1 MSPDPQ
7 HTALEDELL
16 AWIADWTE
24 GEGGGAPGPETDL
37 MAGGLL
43 DSMGLVAM
51 IAFLEERTG
60 VKFDF
65 ESFDPTAHVTVRA
78 LVATFTERQA
88 AG

>member
-1 MSPDPQ
+1 MSPEPQ
-7 HTALEDELL
+7 HLALEDELL

-24 GEGGGAPGPETDL
+24 GEGAAPGPETDL
-37 MAGGLL
+37 MTSGLL

-78 LVATFTERQA
+78 LVGTFVQRQA